1 MIDRAIVAAV
11 CIFAVA
17 FLGYGTYNMFISTH
31 SEIIAPNG
39 RPGAIAH
46 CPIAHADCL
55 AEVSKVCKNGYLPIE
70 GQPAT
75 ETTIS
80 VECK

>member
-1 MIDRAIVAAV
+1 MIDRAIMPVILIAA
-11 CIFAVA
+11 AS
-17 FLGYGTYNMFISTH
+17 FLGYGMYNMFCSTH
-31 SEIIAPNG
+31 SEIVSPNG

-46 CPIAHADCL
+46 CPIARADCL
-55 AEVSKVCKNGYLPIE
+55 VEVSKVCKNGYLPIE